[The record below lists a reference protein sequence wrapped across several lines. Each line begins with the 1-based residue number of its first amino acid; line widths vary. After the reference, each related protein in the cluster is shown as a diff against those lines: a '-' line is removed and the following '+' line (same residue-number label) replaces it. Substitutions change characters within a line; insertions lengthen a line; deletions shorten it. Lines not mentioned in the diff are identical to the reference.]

1 MRCAR
6 DVRTRTRRREG
17 EGFEP
22 VRPQWLEE
30 KLKVRLLRLTVRP
43 ARTSYFTVPP
53 TLAVYFFPVTK
64 KRPSREALTRPR
76 PNGALMWAP
85 HRRPSVRGQRAGFID
100 IALFIT
106 VGGD

>member
-53 TLAVYFFPVTK
+53 TLAVFFPRDKETALSRGFDQAEA
-64 KRPSREALTRPR
+64 KRRADVGT
-76 PNGALMWAP
+76 AP
-85 HRRPSVRGQRAGFID
+85 PTFSAGPTGRIH
-100 IALFIT
+100 
-106 VGGD
+106 